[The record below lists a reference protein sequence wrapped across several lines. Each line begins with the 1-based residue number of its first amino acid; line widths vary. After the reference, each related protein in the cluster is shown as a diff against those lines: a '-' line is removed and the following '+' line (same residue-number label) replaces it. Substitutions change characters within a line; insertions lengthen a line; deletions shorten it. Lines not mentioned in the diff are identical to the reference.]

1 MFFNPIA
8 EMQFSYNDID
18 EVLNNFP
25 CPYKNF

>member
-8 EMQFSYNDID
+8 EMQFSYTDID

-25 CPYKNF
+25 YPCKKF